1 MLRQLALQLFLPRW
15 LRGRL
20 LHFLHEIIWI
30 NNNYAASC
38 ILYTRLEIAHRF
50 RYGEV
55 VLEVDLG
62 CGDESGAHEDAEDR
76 EADRVVLLP
85 RVWAARM
92 LGEGGAVVQ
101 RDAHEEHGQAPAQA
115 AEHSLVTVSARG
127 RERERER
134 CKEIWTETG
143 WNVLPIRVLA

>member
-1 MLRQLALQLFLPRW
+1 
-15 LRGRL
+15 
-20 LHFLHEIIWI
+20 
-30 NNNYAASC
+30 
-38 ILYTRLEIAHRF
+38 
-50 RYGEV
+50 
-55 VLEVDLG
+55 
-62 CGDESGAHEDAEDR
+62 
-76 EADRVVLLP
+76 
-85 RVWAARM
+85 M